1 VSKQIEEINSLK
13 ELCKPVVDYLKNS
26 YNPHCTVII
35 TDVEIKLVE
44 DKIGIPMR
52 SDD

>member
-1 VSKQIEEINSLK
+1 MSKQIEEINSLK
-13 ELCKPVVDYLKNS
+13 ELCNPIVDYLKNN

-44 DKIGIPMR
+44 DKIGIPIG